1 MTVQRQAKLQQHS
14 IVDYRSRQRGVGMIG
29 LSAILCLA
37 IFFGLVGFKVGPAYA
52 EYWTISRVA
61 DEIAQKPEVLKGPKS
76 SVYTSLQKAFTHNN
90 LWDAKPKE
98 RIRVEK
104 DGSLGHTLHVDYEAR
119 SNLFGNIYIVTKFEK
134 QAGAAGL

>member
-1 MTVQRQAKLQQHS
+1 MTVQRRAKLQQNN

-37 IFFGLVGFKVGPAYA
+37 IFFGLVGFKVGPTYA

-61 DEIAQKPEVLKGPKS
+61 DEIVQKPEVLNGPKS
-76 SVYTSLQKAFTHNN
+76 RVYTSLQKAFTHNN

-104 DGSLGHTLHVDYEAR
+104 DGSRGYTLHVDYEAR
-119 SNLFGNIYIVTKFEK
+119 TNLFGNVYVVTKFQK